1 MTWLYPIAFALLC
14 WYAFAMCVSVYRRWV
29 DGKLS
34 PFNKAVF
41 LLPMVFFA
49 LLDVAGNYTLFMVF
63 GFPPKGAHTISQ
75 RLAIYRVKETGPKQ
89 FVAVT
94 LCDLLSELD
103 PTGAHC

>member
-1 MTWLYPIAFALLC
+1 MTWLHILAFALLC
-14 WYAFAMCVSVYRRWV
+14 WYAFAMCVSVYRKWV

-41 LLPMVFFA
+41 MLPLLLFMA
-49 LLDVAGNYTLFMVF
+49 LDVLGNYTLFMVM
-63 GFPPKGAHTISQ
+63 GWPPAGAHTISQ
-75 RLAIYRVKETGPKQ
+75 RLAVYRTGETGFKQ

>member
-1 MTWLYPIAFALLC
+1 MT
-14 WYAFAMCVSVYRRWV
+14 
-29 DGKLS
+29 
-34 PFNKAVF
+34 
-41 LLPMVFFA
+41 
-49 LLDVAGNYTLFMVF
+49 LLDRVINITFTFDCFLFMVF

-75 RLAIYRVKETGPKQ
+75 RLAIYRVKETGFKQ

>member
-1 MTWLYPIAFALLC
+1 MTPIHPVIFVLMC

-41 LLPMVFFA
+41 LLPILFFVV
-49 LLDVAGNYTLFMVF
+49 LDVIGNYTLFMVF
-63 GFPPKGAHTISQ
+63 GFPPKGAYTISQ
-75 RLAIYRVKETGPKQ
+75 RMAVYAKNETGFKQ
-89 FVAVT
+89 SFAAT

-103 PTGAHC
+103 PTGQHC